1 MVPWP
6 RRSITYID
14 HLSPTRCRTSRARHG
29 DSSEA
34 GPNGSQPVAPTGSR
48 TGSTCPESTK
58 IPPPYPTRVLRRP
71 RAAKYLTFQVEVL
84 DTSSIA
90 SYYKEARHANELTH
104 KTVLGGPMTTAAVE
118 IPGYVTGTWT
128 IDPVHSEVSF
138 VVRHMMVSK
147 VRGRF
152 DKFEGTIVTA
162 PDPLQSTVTATVELS
177 SVNTGEPNRDNHIR
191 SADFFEVESHP
202 HLTFRSTG
210 VRPDGDD
217 FLLDG
222 DLTIRGT
229 TEPVTLKLEVN
240 GFGPDPF
247 GGTRAG
253 FSASGEINR
262 NDFGVS
268 DNGPI
273 PGATGGVIVSEKV
286 AITLES
292 EGVLDKSE

>member
-1 MVPWP
+1 M
-6 RRSITYID
+6 
-14 HLSPTRCRTSRARHG
+14 
-29 DSSEA
+29 SE
-34 GPNGSQPVAPTGSR
+34 T
-48 TGSTCPESTK
+48 
-58 IPPPYPTRVLRRP
+58 
-71 RAAKYLTFQVEVL
+71 
-84 DTSSIA
+84 
-90 SYYKEARHANELTH
+90 
-104 KTVLGGPMTTAAVE
+104 AVE
-118 IPGYVTGTWT
+118 IPGYVAGTWT

-162 PDPLQSTVTATVELS
+162 PDPLQSSVTATVELS

-229 TEPVTLKLEVN
+229 TKPVTLKLEVN
-240 GFGPDPF
+240 GFGPDAF

-268 DNGPI
+268 FNGPI
-273 PGATGGVIVSEKV
+273 PGGGGGVVVSEKV
-286 AITLES
+286 TITLEI